1 MNLVIVLASMS
12 FQFVAGFL
20 ALRLIIDTGRSWAWI
35 LLAAGIFA
43 MGFRRVHTLYAMYSR
58 DVAPSLLYE
67 GLGLAISIF
76 LFLGV
81 FMVLPMIR
89 DMRSTTD
96 RLARSEE
103 RYRTVAEFT
112 HDWEYWLAPN
122 DTYKYVSPA
131 CERITGYGPEE
142 FFLDP
147 ELFERLIHPDDREE
161 VLSRVASVE
170 KMHQRMRFDCRII
183 AKDGRVHWVAYNSM
197 PVYSPNGLYLGVRAS
212 VREIEHR
219 KRLEG
224 ELRESRALY
233 QGLVENSRSMVLQLD
248 DSGLVTFVNHQV
260 LTSLGCVEADI
271 LGEPV
276 QEVLFWGYGE
286 ETDSD
291 AVGRMN
297 EFLTSG
303 GRLELETAVK
313 VSSGSTLWC
322 QWGGSVLRDIEG
334 AISGFVLVGL
344 DVSNRKVLDKLKENV
359 TRVIR
364 HDLKS
369 PLSGIIGI
377 PRLLQKEDNITPRQ
391 AELLKAVEDAGSL
404 MLELLNQSINLY
416 KLETGTYQFHIEEFD
431 LVQLLG
437 IIVKSIQGSQ
447 ERPVNIEMTLN
458 GKFFGDD
465 ERFLIR
471 AEQPLIFS
479 LFSNLLRNAL
489 EASEKE
495 PVSVDLQNDDGCMV
509 RIHNAG
515 AVPESIRASF
525 FDKYVTEGKPGGT
538 GLGTFSAKLI
548 TQSHGGE
555 ISMDSSAESGTTITV
570 WLPSKATCSSC

>member
-1 MNLVIVLASMS
+1 MDLVIVLASMAL
-12 FQFVAGFL
+12 QFAAGFL

-35 LLAAGIFA
+35 FLAAGILG
-43 MGFRRVHTLYAMYSR
+43 MGFRRVHTLYAMYSK
-58 DVAPSLLYE
+58 DVDPSLFYE
-67 GLGLAISIF
+67 SLGLAISIL
-76 LFLGV
+76 LFFGV
-81 FMVLPMIR
+81 FTVAPMIR
-89 DMRSTTD
+89 DMRNGTA
-96 RLARSEE
+96 RLAESEE

-122 DTYKYVSPA
+122 DTYQYVSPA
-131 CERITGYGPEE
+131 CERITGYGPDE

-147 ELFERLIHPDDREE
+147 ELFERLIHPDDREV
-161 VLSRVASVE
+161 VLSRMASVE
-170 KMHQRMRFDCRII
+170 KMHHRMRFDCRII
-183 AKDGRVHWVAYNSM
+183 ARDGRVHWVAYNSM
-197 PVYSPNGLYLGVRAS
+197 PVYSPSGLYLGVRAS

-219 KRLEG
+219 KRLEN

-248 DSGLVTFVNHQV
+248 DLGLVTFVNYQV
-260 LTSLGCVEADI
+260 LSSLGGVEADI
-271 LGEPV
+271 LGKPV
-276 QEVLFWGYGE
+276 QDVLLGYGE
-286 ETDSD
+286 EADSV
-291 AVGRMN
+291 ALGRMDD
-297 EFLTSG
+297 FLTSG

-313 VSSGSTLWC
+313 VSSGSTIWC

-334 AISGFVLVGL
+334 MISGFVLVGL
-344 DVSNRKVLDKLKENV
+344 DVSNRKALDKLKENV

-391 AELLKAVEDAGSL
+391 VELLKAVEDAGSL

-431 LVQLLG
+431 LVKLLG
-437 IIVKSIQGSQ
+437 LIVKSVQVSQ
-447 ERPVNIEMTLN
+447 ERPASIVLTMN
-458 GKFFGDD
+458 GVTIGDD
-465 ERFLIR
+465 DKFLIR
-471 AEQPLIFS
+471 AEQPLVFS
-479 LFSNLLRNAL
+479 LFSNLVRNAL

-495 PVSVDLQNDDGCMV
+495 SISVDLQNDGGCMV

-515 AVPESIRASF
+515 VVPRSIRASF

-548 TQSHGGE
+548 TQAHGGE
-555 ISMDSSAESGTTITV
+555 ISMDSSAGSGTTITV
-570 WLPSKATCSSC
+570 WLPLEATFLSC